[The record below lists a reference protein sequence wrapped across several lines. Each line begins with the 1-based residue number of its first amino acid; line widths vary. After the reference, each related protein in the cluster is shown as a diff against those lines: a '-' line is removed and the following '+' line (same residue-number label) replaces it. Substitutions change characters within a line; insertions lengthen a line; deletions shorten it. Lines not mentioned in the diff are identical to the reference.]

1 MDTMKPE
8 LLAPCRNWPTL
19 KAAIYS
25 GADAVYFG
33 IGEFNMRMIS
43 KNFGI
48 NDLVEVVKFCHDN
61 NVKAY
66 LTLNSIIY
74 EDEFKRV
81 ERIVKEAKKAGID
94 AVIIQDL
101 GLIPM
106 LKRYGLNFHIST
118 QASVSNSRA
127 VNMYADLGAERV
139 VLAREC
145 NINDVKK
152 IVKNSKI
159 GIELF
164 IHGSMCVSIS
174 GRCFF
179 SYTMYGKSADR
190 GECMQP
196 CRQRW
201 IVKNDKNEF
210 IYDGKRFLNAK
221 DLCTLPF
228 LDKLLEL
235 GAVSFKIEGRRKDA
249 NYISTV
255 VKVYRE
261 AIDHFDRSKVPEWMD
276 RLRSVFN
283 RGFDNGFYL
292 GLPGPDSID
301 LEGEN
306 SQATHRKVAV
316 GIVKNYY
323 PKVSAAKVY
332 LNHTSLSVGD
342 EVIIEGATT
351 FLRQKI
357 KSMEVEH
364 KKIDSAKKGDTVA
377 ILVDKKVRK
386 GDEIYK
392 FIKV

>member
-1 MDTMKPE
+1 MKPE

-19 KAAIYS
+19 KAAVFS

-33 IGEFNMRMIS
+33 VGEFNMRMIS
-43 KNFGI
+43 NNFGLE
-48 NDLVEVVKFCHDN
+48 DLPEVVRFCHDR
-61 NVKAY
+61 NVKTY

-74 EDEFKRV
+74 ENEFERV
-81 ERIVKEAKKAGID
+81 EKIVKRAKEAGVD
-94 AVIIQDL
+94 AIIIQDL
-101 GLIPM
+101 GVIPL
-106 LKRYGLNFHIST
+106 LKKHGLSFHIST

-127 VNMYADLGAERV
+127 VNMYASLGAERV

-145 NINDVKK
+145 NIKDVKR

-201 IVKNDKNEF
+201 VVKNDKNEF
-210 IYDGKRFLNAK
+210 IYTGKRFLNAK

-228 LDKLLEL
+228 LDKLLDT
-235 GAVSFKIEGRRKDA
+235 GAVSFKIEGRRKDS

-261 AIDHFDRSKVPEWMD
+261 AIDNFDKKRVNEWMD

-301 LEGEN
+301 LDGEK
-306 SQATHRKVAV
+306 SQATYKKVAV

-323 PKVSAAKVY
+323 PKVSAAEVY

-351 FLRQKI
+351 FIRQKI
-357 KSMEVEH
+357 TSIEINH
-364 KKIDSAKKGDTVA
+364 KKIDSANKDETIA
-377 ILVDKKVRK
+377 ILVEGKVRK